1 MSQNSPELV
10 ALRQLVE
17 ALHSELE
24 ESCWFENHAYTV
36 IEQLEGVAHG
46 HDLSDCLQRMV
57 STTERALDGARG
69 LVRLKEG
76 PRLVSYPPSS
86 VSAEIV
92 NLLDGLPISPDQ
104 WIESLGAFPGESA
117 AALQPLPPE
126 LLNLGI
132 RSCWSAPLGHGARGL
147 LGVYTLLF
155 EEERQLSLAER
166 RRLERGARLLGL
178 AVERHQLQR
187 ELRQSEEH
195 FRHLVVDSQVAICR
209 LDGDGK
215 LVYANPAWLALTGMS
230 ADCYGRPLVELFSA
244 QQQPLLQRL
253 LNYRQEG
260 RDSSVEL
267 SVGHRQVL
275 ITGGPLEGG
284 KGSLESWVD
293 VTQETHLR
301 FLYGRLAAAL
311 EQSSEGVLI
320 VDSSGQIE
328 YCNAALTRALGFS
341 TEELQ
346 GLPLQTVFTPD
357 LPYPEIVDLVERTSS
372 WVGLLRATRRCNS
385 NYVGEAVISR
395 LRPLSGAGFNLL
407 VSCRDV
413 TREKQLEEQVRL
425 SQKMEAVGLLAG
437 GVAHDFNN
445 FLQAIQGFAVLCQQP
460 ALGSEER
467 HDMLEEIIQATAR
480 AGQLTRQLLS
490 FARKQPTKKGR
501 ADLSQTVGR
510 LIPMLER
517 LISRNITID
526 WQPAQ
531 VPLPVSVDAPQ
542 IEQVLLNLCV
552 NARDA
557 MPEGG
562 LLRISVAAHPQ
573 GNQAALEVRDTGKGI
588 EPQHL
593 DRLFEPFFT
602 TKSAEQGTGLGLSVV
617 YGIVQAH
624 EGTIEVSSLVGQ
636 GATVQVLLP
645 LAPLATGAPVAPIAV
660 GCNEAHKPRVLVVD
674 DEPKLVDIARK
685 FLENSGFSVLT
696 AGDGVEAEEIFR
708 EHQDTI
714 EAVVM
719 DLIMP
724 RRGGLET
731 WKLLDTLHPGLPTL
745 FCSGYMRDAHNLIP
759 ERESIAI
766 LSKPY
771 GLSQLVSEV
780 RRLVTPRNE
789 TEPVE
794 TTDTL

>member
-1 MSQNSPELV
+1 MSQSSPETR
-10 ALRQLVE
+10 ALRQLVDT
-17 ALHSELE
+17 LHQELE
-24 ESCWFENHAYTV
+24 ESCWFENHAYTI
-36 IEQLEGVAHG
+36 IEQLEGVAYG
-46 HDLSDCLQRMV
+46 QDLQACLQRMV
-57 STTERALDGARG
+57 ATTERAVEGARG
-69 LVRLKEG
+69 LIRLKEG
-76 PRLVSYPPSS
+76 PGLRG
-86 VSAEIV
+86 SASDSISQEIV
-92 NLLDGLPISPDQ
+92 DVLDGLPLSPDE
-104 WIESLGAFPGESA
+104 WIDSRGAFPGESA
-117 AALQPLPPE
+117 AALQPLPLALAE
-126 LLNLGI
+126 LGV
-132 RSCWSAPLGHGARGL
+132 RSCWSAPLGGGPQGL

-155 EEERQLSLAER
+155 SEDRQLSLAER

-178 AVERHQLQR
+178 AVERHQLQH

-209 LDGDGK
+209 LDDEGK
-215 LVYANPAWLALTGMS
+215 LVYANPAWLELTGLTS
-230 ADCYGRPLVELFSA
+230 ACYGRQLVELFSA
-244 QQQPLLQRL
+244 QQRPALETLIG
-253 LNYRQEG
+253 YRRQG
-260 RDSSVEL
+260 KDASVEL
-267 SVGHRQVL
+267 QLGERQVL
-275 ITGGPLEGG
+275 VTGGPLEDG

-293 VTQETHLR
+293 VTVNMRLQ
-301 FLYGRLAAAL
+301 FLYSRLAAAL

-346 GLPLQTVFTPD
+346 GLPLQAVFTPD

-372 WVGLLRATRRCNS
+372 WVGLLRATRRCQS
-385 NYVGEAVISR
+385 KYVGEAVISR

-445 FLQAIQGFAVLCQQP
+445 LLQAIQGFAVLCQQP
-460 ALGSEER
+460 DLEEGER
-467 HDMLEEIIQATAR
+467 QELLEEIIGATTR

-517 LISRNITID
+517 LITRSITID
-526 WQPAQ
+526 WRPSADA
-531 VPLPVSVDAPQ
+531 LPVSVDPSQ

-557 MPEGG
+557 MTEGG
-562 LLRISVAAHPQ
+562 LLKISVASHSEGKHAI
-573 GNQAALEVRDTGKGI
+573 LEVSDNGKGI
-588 EPQHL
+588 DPQHL
-593 DRLFEPFFT
+593 ARLYEPFFT
-602 TKSAEQGTGLGLSVV
+602 TKSAEQGTGLGLAVV
-617 YGIVQAH
+617 YGIVQTH
-624 EGTIEVSSLVGQ
+624 EGSIEVASEPGR
-636 GATVQVLLP
+636 GTTFQVVLP
-645 LAPLATGAPVAPIAV
+645 LAPLRLQPAARPPVLEPLGV
-660 GCNEAHKPRVLVVD
+660 HKPQVLVVD
-674 DEPKLVDIARK
+674 DEPKLVEIARK

-696 AGDGVEAEEIFR
+696 AGDGLEAEEVFR
-708 EHQDTI
+708 QHRDTI
-714 EAVVM
+714 EGVMM

-731 WKLLDTLHPGLPTL
+731 WQVLDLLRPGLPTL

-759 ERESIAI
+759 ERENIGI

-771 GLSQLVSEV
+771 SLSQLVSEM
-780 RRLVTPRNE
+780 RRLVGRNPS
-789 TEPVE
+789 PVP
-794 TTDTL
+794 